1 MFLSNEILK
10 KYNACELGLEW
21 FDRHYPNGVELMDFL
36 DSAQAFVGPDSKILE
51 LLYWGYLLLPYDERE
66 KEKYVVR
73 ICQSHTCFS
82 GSYSRRVS
90 PPTP

>member
-1 MFLSNEILK
+1 MVIGGVVESEMMTAGQVGEMLK
-10 KYNACELGLEW
+10 WKRKTSLLCEG
-21 FDRHYPNGVELMDFL
+21 DRKRGNKPREKG
-36 DSAQAFVGPDSKILE
+36 
-51 LLYWGYLLLPYDERE
+51 ERE